1 MRKSRLGSVGNALHQ
16 LRAYSHP
23 HVKHLITQTIQQADE
38 EALIDPDDRD
48 STVVNIQRQAV
59 KIQRGDQ
66 VDQIMALLRNEEN
79 TR

>member
-1 MRKSRLGSVGNALHQ
+1 MRASRLGSIGNAFQQ
-16 LRAYSHP
+16 LRAYVHP
-23 HVKHLITQTIQQADE
+23 HVKHVITQTIQQADE
-38 EALIDPDDRD
+38 EAALDPDNQD

-59 KIQRGDQ
+59 RIQRGDQ

>member
-1 MRKSRLGSVGNALHQ
+1 MRKSRLGAVGNALHQ
-16 LRAYSHP
+16 LRAYIHP
-23 HVKHLITQTIQQADE
+23 HVKHVITQTIRQADE
-38 EALIDPDDRD
+38 EAPLDPDDQD
-48 STVVNIQRQAV
+48 STAVNIHRQAV